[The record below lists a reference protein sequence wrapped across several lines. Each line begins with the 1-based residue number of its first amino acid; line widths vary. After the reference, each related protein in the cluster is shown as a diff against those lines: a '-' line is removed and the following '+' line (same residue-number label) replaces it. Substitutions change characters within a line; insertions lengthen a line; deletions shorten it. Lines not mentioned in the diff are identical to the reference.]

1 MDGFDIARLIA
12 LFGALVLVAPTL
24 FFIFRDRKAA
34 MQNAVIWLALVGVA
48 VLLWTAVWQPWAWR
62 LQPP

>member
-48 VLLWTAVWQPWAWR
+48 VLLWTAVWQP
-62 LQPP
+62 